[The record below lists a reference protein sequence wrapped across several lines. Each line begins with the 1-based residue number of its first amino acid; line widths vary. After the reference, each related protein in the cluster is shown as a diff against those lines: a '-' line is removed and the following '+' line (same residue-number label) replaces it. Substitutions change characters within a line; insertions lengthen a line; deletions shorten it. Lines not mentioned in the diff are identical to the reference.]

1 MARKSRKTTVAEP
14 AVIKPVDK
22 VYRAGLY
29 ARISVET
36 ERKREADTIGNQL
49 QLLKDYVSE
58 HSDLNVF
65 DIYSDD
71 DISGTDFIR
80 PEFSRM
86 MNDLRD
92 GKIDCII
99 VKDLSRLGRNY
110 LESGEY
116 IEMVFPFFRCRFIS
130 VTDRFD
136 TKYQQADIS
145 VQLKNMANEMYAK
158 DISRKICSTMRTIQ
172 DQGKFAGSRAP
183 YGYRLD
189 PADKHHLIIDEE
201 TAPIVKQL
209 FELLAEGNTVHFV
222 ATTMN
227 ANGIPSPGRLLYE
240 RGIASTDHFKNSKWY
255 MQTVRRI
262 LQDEIYL
269 GWMVS
274 GKFRSTY
281 HSTGKKGSQPVPR
294 EEWIVTKGTH
304 EPIVTEE
311 LFNKV
316 QEYFVRMKEE
326 HGQTAVYNSK
336 SKKASIFKG
345 HLRCGECGQ
354 AMFLRNKHSHGK
366 VTAWYYCALHENY
379 NSSYC
384 VKKAVKKQD
393 VEDIALKLIRT
404 QIKLFTDAREMI
416 IALNKKESSKTKHR
430 IYSDQ
435 IRNVKKQIEKYMSLK
450 ASLYED
456 FANGVLSQSDYISM
470 GQEYAQ
476 KADELR
482 IFLAELEKEAQKYSQ
497 TYAMNGSWAQI
508 IEQYQNT
515 ETLTEEMID
524 AFIDEMILYN
534 NGHVEVKFRFK
545 DELDEVIHLAAI
557 RQREVERY
565 AM

>member
-1 MARKSRKTTVAEP
+1 MTL
-14 AVIKPVDK
+14 
-22 VYRAGLY
+22 G
-29 ARISVET
+29 
-36 ERKREADTIGNQL
+36 
-49 QLLKDYVSE
+49 
-58 HSDLNVF
+58 
-65 DIYSDD
+65 DD

-240 RGIASTDHFKNSKWY
+240 RGIASTEHFKNSKWY

-393 VEDIALKLIRT
+393 VEDIAFKLIRT

-482 IFLAELEKEAQKYSQ
+482 IFLAEMEKEAQKYSQ

>member
-1 MARKSRKTTVAEP
+1 MARKSRKNVVAEP
-14 AVIKPVDK
+14 APIKSVDK

-49 QLLKDYVSE
+49 QLLRDYVSE
-58 HSDLNVF
+58 HSDLTVF

-172 DQGKFAGSRAP
+172 EQGKFAGSRAP

-201 TAPIVKQL
+201 TAPIVKHL
-209 FELLAEGNTVHFV
+209 FELLAEGNTLHYV

-227 ANGIPSPGRLLYE
+227 AKGIPSPGRLLYE
-240 RGIASTDHFKNSKWY
+240 RGIATTDHFKNSKWY

-294 EEWIVTKGTH
+294 EEWIITKGTH

-354 AMFLRNKHSHGK
+354 AMFLRNKHGHGK
-366 VTAWYYCALHENY
+366 VSAWYYCALHENY

-393 VEDIALKLIRT
+393 VEDVALKLIRT

-416 IALNKKESSKTKHR
+416 IALNKKESSKTKYR
-430 IYSDQ
+430 IYNDQ

-456 FANGVLSQSDYISM
+456 FANGVLGQSDYISM
-470 GQEYAQ
+470 GQEYAG

-497 TYAMNGSWAQI
+497 AYAMNGSWTQI
-508 IEQYQNT
+508 IEQYQNVD
-515 ETLTEEMID
+515 TLTEEMID

>member
-58 HSDLNVF
+58 HSDLTVF

-136 TKYQQADIS
+136 TKYQQVDIS

-209 FELLAEGNTVHFV
+209 FELLAEGNTVHYV

-227 ANGIPSPGRLLYE
+227 ARGIPSPGRLLYE
-240 RGIASTDHFKNSKWY
+240 RGIATTDHFKNSKWY

-393 VEDIALKLIRT
+393 VEEIALKLIRT

-508 IEQYQNT
+508 IEQYQNA

>member
-58 HSDLNVF
+58 YSDLTVF

-508 IEQYQNT
+508 IEQYQNA

>member
-58 HSDLNVF
+58 HSDLTVF

-201 TAPIVKQL
+201 TAPIVIQL

-508 IEQYQNT
+508 IEQYQNA

>member
-1 MARKSRKTTVAEP
+1 MARKSRKNTVAEP

-58 HSDLNVF
+58 HSDLTVF

-71 DISGTDFIR
+71 DISGTDFVR

-240 RGIASTDHFKNSKWY
+240 RGIASTEHFKNSKWY

-508 IEQYQNT
+508 IEQYQNA
-515 ETLTEEMID
+515 ETLTEKMID

>member
-14 AVIKPVDK
+14 AVIKAGDK

-58 HSDLNVF
+58 HSDLTVF

-189 PADKHHLIIDEE
+189 PADKLHLIIDEE

-209 FELLAEGNTVHFV
+209 FELLAEGNKVHYV
-222 ATTMN
+222 ATTKN
-227 ANGIPSPGRLLYE
+227 ATGIPSPGRL
-240 RGIASTDHFKNSKWY
+240 F
-255 MQTVRRI
+255 
-262 LQDEIYL
+262 
-269 GWMVS
+269 
-274 GKFRSTY
+274 
-281 HSTGKKGSQPVPR
+281 
-294 EEWIVTKGTH
+294 
-304 EPIVTEE
+304 
-311 LFNKV
+311 
-316 QEYFVRMKEE
+316 
-326 HGQTAVYNSK
+326 
-336 SKKASIFKG
+336 
-345 HLRCGECGQ
+345 
-354 AMFLRNKHSHGK
+354 
-366 VTAWYYCALHENY
+366 
-379 NSSYC
+379 
-384 VKKAVKKQD
+384 
-393 VEDIALKLIRT
+393 
-404 QIKLFTDAREMI
+404 
-416 IALNKKESSKTKHR
+416 
-430 IYSDQ
+430 
-435 IRNVKKQIEKYMSLK
+435 
-450 ASLYED
+450 
-456 FANGVLSQSDYISM
+456 
-470 GQEYAQ
+470 
-476 KADELR
+476 
-482 IFLAELEKEAQKYSQ
+482 
-497 TYAMNGSWAQI
+497 
-508 IEQYQNT
+508 
-515 ETLTEEMID
+515 
-524 AFIDEMILYN
+524 
-534 NGHVEVKFRFK
+534 
-545 DELDEVIHLAAI
+545 
-557 RQREVERY
+557 
-565 AM
+565 

>member
-1 MARKSRKTTVAEP
+1 MARKSRKNIVQESVQAKPAE
-14 AVIKPVDK
+14 K
-22 VYRAGLY
+22 VYRTALY

-58 HSDLNVF
+58 HSDLTVF

-145 VQLKNMANEMYAK
+145 VQLKNLANEMYAK
-158 DISRKICSTMRTIQ
+158 DISKKICSSMRTIQ
-172 DQGKFAGSRAP
+172 EQGKFSGSRAP

-189 PADKHHLIIDEE
+189 PADKHHLVIDEE

-222 ATTMN
+222 ATEMN
-227 ANGIPSPGRLLYE
+227 ARGIPSPGRLLFE
-240 RGIASTDHFKNSKWY
+240 RGLATTEHFKKSKWY

-274 GKFRSTY
+274 GKYRSTY
-281 HSTGKKGSQPVPR
+281 HSNGKKGSQPVPR
-294 EEWIVTKGTH
+294 EEWLVTKGTH
-304 EPIVTEE
+304 EPIVTED
-311 LFNKV
+311 LFYKV
-316 QEYFVRMKEE
+316 QEYFVRTKEE
-326 HGQTAVYNSK
+326 HGQIAVYNSK
-336 SKKASIFKG
+336 SKKASVFKG

-354 AMFLRNKHSHGK
+354 AMFLRNKRNGDN

-384 VKKAVKKQD
+384 AKKAVKKQD

-404 QIKLFTDAREMI
+404 QIALFTDAREMI
-416 IALNKKESSKTKHR
+416 ISLNKKESSKTKFH
-430 IYSDQ
+430 IYNDQ
-435 IRNVKKQIEKYMSLK
+435 IRNVTKQIEKYMSLK
-450 ASLYED
+450 ASLYEE
-456 FANGVLSQSDYISM
+456 FANGVINQSDYLSM
-470 GQEYAQ
+470 GQEYAK

-482 IFLAELEKEAQKYSQ
+482 IFLAELEKESQKYSPA
-497 TYAMNGSWAQI
+497 YAANGSWAKL
-508 IEQYQNT
+508 IEQYRNAD
-515 ETLTEEMID
+515 TLTKEMVD
-524 AFIDEMILYN
+524 AFIDEMILHN
-534 NGHVEVKFRFK
+534 NGHVEVKFKFR

>member
-1 MARKSRKTTVAEP
+1 
-14 AVIKPVDK
+14 
-22 VYRAGLY
+22 
-29 ARISVET
+29 
-36 ERKREADTIGNQL
+36 
-49 QLLKDYVSE
+49 
-58 HSDLNVF
+58 
-65 DIYSDD
+65 
-71 DISGTDFIR
+71 
-80 PEFSRM
+80 
-86 MNDLRD
+86 
-92 GKIDCII
+92 
-99 VKDLSRLGRNY
+99 
-110 LESGEY
+110 
-116 IEMVFPFFRCRFIS
+116 
-130 VTDRFD
+130 
-136 TKYQQADIS
+136 
-145 VQLKNMANEMYAK
+145 
-158 DISRKICSTMRTIQ
+158 
-172 DQGKFAGSRAP
+172 
-183 YGYRLD
+183 
-189 PADKHHLIIDEE
+189 
-201 TAPIVKQL
+201 
-209 FELLAEGNTVHFV
+209 
-222 ATTMN
+222 
-227 ANGIPSPGRLLYE
+227 
-240 RGIASTDHFKNSKWY
+240 
-255 MQTVRRI
+255 
-262 LQDEIYL
+262 
-269 GWMVS
+269 
-274 GKFRSTY
+274 
-281 HSTGKKGSQPVPR
+281 
-294 EEWIVTKGTH
+294 
-304 EPIVTEE
+304 
-311 LFNKV
+311 
-316 QEYFVRMKEE
+316 MKEE

-508 IEQYQNT
+508 IEQYQNA

>member
-58 HSDLNVF
+58 HSDLTVF

-71 DISGTDFIR
+71 DISGTDFVR

-201 TAPIVKQL
+201 TAPIVKRL

-508 IEQYQNT
+508 IEQYQNA

>member
-58 HSDLNVF
+58 HSDLTVF

-71 DISGTDFIR
+71 DISGTDFVR

-416 IALNKKESSKTKHR
+416 IALNKKESSKTKYR

-508 IEQYQNT
+508 IEQYQNA